1 MSNQLVGS
9 VYSRIL
15 DETVE
20 TCAVTFEE
28 EGLSPNVLEEFKK
41 TWQSRL
47 TKFGCASFP
56 WDPPP
61 VPQPMV
67 NPTPVP
73 SNGPR
78 QPQASSVGSPSLT
91 SPTNSNPRIKTEPP
105 HGNHGLQN
113 GIQPNYGNSIAQQ
126 RAAQQ
131 LQERFGP
138 NANVQINQLQA
149 QVAMSNSGQ
158 QQQSPQNIQLPHQ
171 LSEQQKKEFERQ
183 RLQRQMQQLQQ
194 AQQRP
199 AVSNAHTDGASDWDQ
214 MLALRRAAALE
225 NPAAI
230 YDADI
235 TMQQQVEE
243 MSQAMEG
250 GGLMLPL
257 SENPKYSQSKKRR
270 ISATNQLSMRMPFR
284 MPSPQNISFS
294 QSDGPS
300 DLEGSKIEIKNEAD
314 LDNDEK
320 GVDAD
325 EDAINSDLD
334 DPDEEIV
341 EEVGEDMGKGQ
352 MMVCTYDKVQRV
364 KNKWKCV
371 LKDGVLTTGGKE

>member
-1 MSNQLVGS
+1 M
-9 VYSRIL
+9 
-15 DETVE
+15 
-20 TCAVTFEE
+20 A
-28 EGLSPNVLEEFKK
+28 
-41 TWQSRL
+41 
-47 TKFGCASFP
+47 
-56 WDPPP
+56 
-61 VPQPMV
+61 

-78 QPQASSVGSPSLT
+78 QPPAPSTGSPSLT
-91 SPTNSNPRIKTEPP
+91 SPTNSNPRIKTESP

-113 GIQPNYGNSIAQQ
+113 GIQPNYGNAIAQQ

-131 LQERFGP
+131 LQEKFGP

-149 QVAMSNSGQ
+149 QVAMSNPGQ
-158 QQQSPQNIQLPHQ
+158 QQQAPQNIQLPHHS
-171 LSEQQKKEFERQ
+171 SEQQKNETAERQ
-183 RLQRQMQQLQQ
+183 RQQRQL
-194 AQQRP
+194 QQRP
-199 AVSNAHTDGASDWDQ
+199 AVSNAQTDGADDWDQ
-214 MLALRRAAALE
+214 MVALRRAATLK
-225 NPAAI
+225 NPAAR

-235 TMQQQVEE
+235 TMQQLAKE

-257 SENPKYSQSKKRR
+257 SDNPKYNQSKKRR
-270 ISATNQLSMRMPFR
+270 ISSTNPLSIRMS
-284 MPSPQNISFS
+284 SPQTLRFS

-300 DLEGSKIEIKNEAD
+300 DPEGTKIEIKNELD
-314 LDNDEK
+314 LDNDVK
-320 GVDAD
+320 LDAD